1 MKTETKVLLVLV
13 LVIAYAFYTAVGV
26 FAMSIE
32 SNQVVGHGGDCGYEL
47 YPVTESGAS
56 GYCYVSQ
63 TKSMQSLAV
72 TVAEPVK
79 HDEPE
84 IEPAPVCEASEYHP
98 CH

>member
-1 MKTETKVLLVLV
+1 MKTETKILLVLV
-13 LVIAYAFYTAVGV
+13 LVIAYAFYTAVDV

-32 SNQVVGHGGDCGYEL
+32 SNQVMGHGGDCGYEL
-47 YPVTESGAS
+47 YPVTESGAG

-63 TKSMQSLAV
+63 KTMQSLTV

-79 HDEPE
+79 HDEPNHE
-84 IEPAPVCEASEYHP
+84 IPAPVCEASEFHP